1 MLAIK
6 IAKIERGNPSM
17 NKKRLI
23 ITSIISI
30 LLVSILM
37 IGSTYSIF
45 TISDVDEDTMYI
57 QQET

>member
-37 IGSTYSIF
+37 KGSTYSIF